1 VASATIFITGTDTG
15 VGKTLVAQAVLLR
28 LRAEG
33 IAAAGFKPV
42 AAGAERTGA
51 GLRND
56 DALRLQAASAPG
68 LDYGEVNPWCF
79 EPPIAPHLAA
89 QEAGAALTA
98 QALDAAHARLAQ
110 AHDWVVTEGAGG
122 WMVPLAPGLGFAD
135 WVERRRWPVLL
146 VVGMRLGCI
155 NHALLS
161 AEAIRRRTRL
171 LGWVANVLPPQQ
183 ERLRGNIDSL
193 RALLPEPLLA
203 TVPAGASAAE
213 TAASLDWPALR
224 DAVAPI

>member
-1 VASATIFITGTDTG
+1 MSRDLFITGTDTG
-15 VGKTLVAQAVLLR
+15 VGKTLLAQAVLLR

-42 AAGAERTGA
+42 AAGAERTAA

-56 DALRLQAASAPG
+56 DALLLQAASAPG
-68 LDYGEVNPWCF
+68 LDYAEVNPWCF

-89 QEAGAALTA
+89 QEAGAVLSAE
-98 QALDAAHARLAQ
+98 ALDAAHARLARR
-110 AHDWVVTEGAGG
+110 HDWVVTEGAGG
-122 WMVPLAPGLGFAD
+122 WMVPLAPGLSFAD

-171 LGWVANVLPPQQ
+171 LGWVANVLPPEQD
-183 ERLRGNIDSL
+183 RLRGNLDSL
-193 RALLPEPLLA
+193 RALLSEPLLA
-203 TVPAGASAAE
+203 TVPAGAVAAE
-213 TAASLDWPALR
+213 IAANLDWTALQH
-224 DAVAPI
+224 ALAPI

>member
-1 VASATIFITGTDTG
+1 MASATIFITGTDTG
-15 VGKTLVAQAVLLR
+15 VGKTLVARAVLLR

-33 IAAAGFKPV
+33 LTAAGFKPV
-42 AAGAERTGA
+42 AAGAARTGD

-56 DALRLQAASAPG
+56 DALLLQAASAPG
-68 LDYGEVNPWCF
+68 LDYAEVNPWCF

-89 QEAGAALTA
+89 QEAGVAIAAE
-98 QALDAAHARLAQ
+98 ALDAAHARLA
-110 AHDWVVTEGAGG
+110 ARHDWVVTEGAGG

-135 WVERRRWPVLL
+135 WIERRRWPVLL

-171 LGWVANVLPPQQ
+171 VGWVANALPPVQD
-183 ERLRGNIDSL
+183 RLRGNIDSL
-193 RALLPEPLLA
+193 RALRPEPLLA
-203 TVPAGASAAE
+203 VVPAGATAAE
-213 TAASLDWPALR
+213 IAATLDWAALR
-224 DAVAPI
+224 QAVAPD

>member
-1 VASATIFITGTDTG
+1 VAAATLFVTGTDTG
-15 VGKTLVAQAVLLR
+15 VGKTRVACAVLLR

-42 AAGAERTGA
+42 ASGAERSAA
-51 GLRND
+51 GLRNE
-56 DALRLQAASAPG
+56 DALALLAASAPG
-68 LDYGEVNPWCF
+68 LDYAEVNPWCF

-89 QEAGAALTA
+89 AGAGAVLTA
-98 QALDAAHARLAQ
+98 DALDAAHARLARR
-110 AHDWVVTEGAGG
+110 HDWVVTEGAGG

-171 LGWVANVLPPQQ
+171 AGWVANVLPPQQ
-183 ERLRGNIDSL
+183 DRLRGNIETL

-203 TVPAGASAAE
+203 TVPTGADAAQI
-213 TAASLDWPALR
+213 AANLDWTALR
-224 DAVAPI
+224 DAMAPI